1 MKGKRLL
8 LVDDDPKNIKILR
21 ESFSLA
27 EFDVDFAPSDIEAFT
42 KIEMNP
48 PDVIVTELA
57 PPKIDGYRL
66 LEQVE
71 RNPKTADVPVI
82 FLTKKSDVWNRVK
95 SFKLGAKDYI
105 VKPLHVKEIVA
116 RINMV
121 LNRIEKR
128 KTQEAEE
135 KRKHTGRL
143 EDLSVIDLIES
154 LGVKRKSGVL
164 TLTNEN
170 GKTGQIF
177 FSEGSIIN
185 ATCGTMVSEDA
196 VYQMVPW
203 RKGRFTI
210 VFKQVD
216 VPDEISVSN
225 LGLLMQAA
233 KRMEQRE
240 KILALLPASDCVF
253 TLSDTFKKIISKKGV
268 NPELEKFVNL
278 FDGVNDISR
287 IIDASDYDD
296 LRTLERINKL
306 YKLGFLEV
314 RDNGVAFE
322 PQTNKTV
329 TPAQDS
335 ELEESS
341 RKVPVTNITVAPRP
355 IVAPDLPQA
364 TVDQFPGTI
373 KGDNGDIKE
382 ERKPFEPILPAE
394 TSIGADRVVEPFS
407 TEREAENDEHTEPD
421 QSDWTES
428 DSFRNLD
435 LLNEKVT
442 EESLLN
448 QEFFYSDSWIQPAA
462 SEAPEPAETEAMEQT
477 IATPAPTQAQEE
489 KFPELTPEQPVSDLP
504 EPGDISL
511 AFEARDLDQP
521 LPVAEESAA
530 VDQTTLHQRLEH
542 LEKNYPFEVYE
553 HSPAQ
558 EETAE
563 PEPQIPEIP
572 LPSEPGQQPEPLEGP
587 RMDLPVN
594 KEDSGKK
601 FGLGSRSDREASLNQ
616 LIREVMPDKRPPA
629 PMPEPSADRLA
640 GPSEEPVQQ
649 PLSAPV
655 TTEPVPKPAKITVP
669 PILAPAAPPKPLPEQ
684 LPTPTAPV
692 TETRVN
698 QGTITTPSASKAHK
712 EQPNI
717 MIVTNDNQIRTETIN
732 ALTGGDYLTHSLGGT
747 SLTDVHMGSVQFKG
761 GRSLNILG
769 ITTEKEFKPVVDY
782 LSSRILGYIF
792 LINASRVSNWNYLG
806 YLANTLNNKL
816 NLPALILIYWDSTQ
830 GNWNEATIRA
840 RLGLLEGQK
849 MSMISEIN
857 SKTAR
862 RAIFSLFGV
871 TKNVEGQES

>member
-27 EFDVDFAPSDIEAFT
+27 EFDVDFAPSDTEAFT
-42 KIEMNP
+42 KIELNP

-128 KTQEAEE
+128 KMQEAEE

-170 GKTGQIF
+170 GKSGQIF

-185 ATCGTMVSEDA
+185 ASCGSMVSEDA
-196 VYQMVPW
+196 VYQMVAW

-240 KILALLPASDCVF
+240 KILALLPASNCVF
-253 TLSDTFKKIISKKGV
+253 ALSDTFKKIISKKGV

-287 IIDASDYDD
+287 IIDASDFDD

-306 YKLGFLEV
+306 YKLGFLEIRENGTTVEPKTDQPMPPV
-314 RDNGVAFE
+314 RVLEPDDLSHPLPITKIAFDPGPVSVPEE
-322 PQTNKTV
+322 PLALSTDFSG
-329 TPAQDS
+329 PA
-335 ELEESS
+335 
-341 RKVPVTNITVAPRP
+341 N
-355 IVAPDLPQA
+355 
-364 TVDQFPGTI
+364 
-373 KGDNGDIKE
+373 GDNGDMKE
-382 ERKPFEPILPAE
+382 EFEPILPAE
-394 TSIGADRVVEPFS
+394 SLPTSDLATELVPTELEATDDIRTEPA
-407 TEREAENDEHTEPD
+407 RPNWTEPD
-421 QSDWTES
+421 A
-428 DSFRNLD
+428 FGNLD

-448 QEFFYSDSWIQPAA
+448 QDLFYTDSWIQASPARP
-462 SEAPEPAETEAMEQT
+462 SEPIEKAEMPEKTFAVLEPLAPEAEQFPLPTPEPALSDSHLPDDLSSA
-477 IATPAPTQAQEE
+477 APD
-489 KFPELTPEQPVSDLP
+489 LEQPLQPSESIAP
-504 EPGDISL
+504 QEPSNI
-511 AFEARDLDQP
+511 
-521 LPVAEESAA
+521 
-530 VDQTTLHQRLEH
+530 HQRLDD
-542 LEKNYPFEVYE
+542 LEKNYPFAVFASTPEPEPEPMPEPKIAALIPELPV
-553 HSPAQ
+553 P
-558 EETAE
+558 AE
-563 PEPQIPEIP
+563 PEFR
-572 LPSEPGQQPEPLEGP
+572 PEPAEKP
-587 RMDLPVN
+587 RVVVPANNDDPA
-594 KEDSGKK
+594 KK

-616 LIREVMPDKRPPA
+616 LIREVIPEKKVPT
-629 PMPEPSADRLA
+629 PMPEPPVVRSTQAY
-640 GPSEEPVQQ
+640 EEPVQQ
-649 PLSAPV
+649 PLPAPIP
-655 TTEPVPKPAKITVP
+655 TEPVPRPAEIPV
-669 PILAPAAPPKPLPEQ
+669 APLPKPPATKPIPA
-684 LPTPTAPV
+684 PTPARPAVSTGTPAD
-692 TETRVN
+692 
-698 QGTITTPSASKAHK
+698 QGTIAAPSASKAQK

-717 MIVTNDNQIRTETIN
+717 MIVTNDSQLRTEVIDV
-732 ALTGGDYLTHSLGGT
+732 LTGGEYLAHSLGGT
-747 SLTDVHMGSVQFKG
+747 SLTDVFMGSVQFKG
-761 GRSLNILG
+761 GRSIKVLDR
-769 ITTEKEFKPVVDY
+769 KSVV
-782 LSSRILGYIF
+782 
-792 LINASRVSNWNYLG
+792 
-806 YLANTLNNKL
+806 
-816 NLPALILIYWDSTQ
+816 
-830 GNWNEATIRA
+830 
-840 RLGLLEGQK
+840 
-849 MSMISEIN
+849 
-857 SKTAR
+857 
-862 RAIFSLFGV
+862 
-871 TKNVEGQES
+871 